1 MTLRS
6 TTAAQVQSGRPP
18 ELKAAIR
25 PWYDATEARI
35 LSVVQLLPARLG
47 RSTLPPHSIREVV
60 FGFEDGVVQNMTLI
74 AGMVGA
80 SLSSAVVI
88 LAGSVNAIAGVVSM
102 SMGTYL
108 SSQAERDALVNAGAP
123 PAHGLRSPARD
134 AMVMAGAYAVGAI
147 VPLLAFAVPGL
158 DRGAA
163 IVLAIGLTVLTLF
176 GLGVVK
182 AMACGQDRL
191 RSGLQ
196 LLALATA
203 AGLTGYLVGAV
214 ARAVFHIDI

>member
-1 MTLRS
+1 
-6 TTAAQVQSGRPP
+6 
-18 ELKAAIR
+18 
-25 PWYDATEARI
+25 
-35 LSVVQLLPARLG
+35 
-47 RSTLPPHSIREVV
+47 
-60 FGFEDGVVQNMTLI
+60 MTLI